1 MAKETYDKEKWLEKN
16 KLQKEEAN
24 ASIEQIISSYQ
35 RDPKLYAQ
43 ALQFGSNFYNY
54 SLHNK
59 CLIQAQNPYAA
70 YVQSFTEWKKQGV
83 KINKGAKGIK
93 IFVPT
98 VTTLYNLDGKWIKK
112 SDATKEQLKLVADNK
127 VEVYKKTTYML
138 GNVFDIGQTDF
149 PVERYPEY
157 YHMGYKSEVHSQV
170 VKGIEEFC
178 KEVLACEVQKQDVE
192 SIRLRG
198 YFTPADNSITMNGKL
213 NDTQY
218 LSTLIHEMGHAVL
231 HKDKAQGSTNQ
242 IELEADSFAI
252 MVEKSC
258 GIELTES
265 RIRHIANHFNEFM
278 EGKESATAKE
288 ELEKVMKNVYSKY
301 ALHIEDIQ
309 KHIETHLD
317 LEQYPFIDSRDFIR
331 NEELL
336 ETKNKVKAM

>member
-1 MAKETYDKEKWLEKN
+1 MGKEKYDKEKWLEKN
-16 KLQKEEAN
+16 KLQKEEAS
-24 ASIEQIISSYQ
+24 ASIEKIISSYQ
-35 RDPKLYAQ
+35 RDPKLYAE

-59 CLIQAQNPYAA
+59 CLIQAQNSYAT

-98 VTTLYNLDGKWIKK
+98 VTTLFNFDGKWVRK

-149 PVERYPEY
+149 PIERYPEY

-170 VKGIEEFC
+170 ATGIEGFC
-178 KEVLACEVQKQDVE
+178 KEFLDCEVIKEDLD
-192 SIRLRG
+192 SISLRG
-198 YFTPADNSITMNGKL
+198 YFSPIDNSITMSNKL

-218 LSTLIHEMGHAVL
+218 LSTLIHEMGHAIL
-231 HKDKAQGSTNQ
+231 HKDTANGSTNQ

-265 RIRHIANHFNEFM
+265 RVRHISSHFNEFM
-278 EGKESATAKE
+278 KDKEPGVAKE
-288 ELEKVMKNVYSKY
+288 DLEKVMKKVYSKY
-301 ALHIEDIQ
+301 ALNIEDIQ
-309 KHIETHLD
+309 KYIGQNLKEEINPFLD
-317 LEQYPFIDSRDFIR
+317 VVMEEKVIDH
-331 NEELL
+331 
-336 ETKNKVKAM
+336 KNIK